1 METLPHEAQL
11 ALTSFLAAL
20 AIGGPVA
27 VLGTDKAV
35 SLAGLVARFVIRR
48 RLLTSLLISLVGGAA
63 GRGEAPRWPSRGRDM
78 GGRGGGA
85 GGTTRQRSSLAAAG

>member
-20 AIGGPVA
+20 AVGGPVA
-27 VLGTDKAV
+27 VMGTDKAV

-48 RLLTSLLISLVGGAA
+48 RLLTSLGIGLVGGA
-63 GRGEAPRWPSRGRDM
+63 GMIGSGLM
-78 GGRGGGA
+78 GQGGA
-85 GGTTRQRSSLAAAG
+85 RVAGLVSGFLV